1 LKNGQ
6 DPLLDEWLKKY
17 PQSSNEAMKK
27 LNEILNQSNEF
38 NNYED

>member
-1 LKNGQ
+1 MCLPSDTKNT
-6 DPLLDEWLKKY
+6 DEMWAENITI
-17 PQSSNEAMKK
+17 NEAMKK